1 MARAWPS
8 TLSGA
13 RRGVETDLLKPGDIV
28 DRFEVEGLLG
38 EGGLARVYLVRHRTL
53 GARMALKVL
62 SLKGSALGRRLLRE
76 GRIQANLSHPHI
88 VAVSDVLEHEG
99 CTALVMEYVEG
110 LTLGDFLGRNGAMSE
125 SDSLA
130 LFGQLLSA
138 LSAAHAVGVLHR
150 DLKPANIL
158 LASTPTGTVSKITDF
173 GIARLAMGEG
183 GDTLQGDLIG
193 TPGYMAP
200 EQVTDPTAVDVRADI
215 YSMGAL
221 LYCMVAG
228 RPPFLPGPRMADT
241 LRAAADG
248 AFPPVRSLA
257 PELSPA
263 VAACIEACLAPDPAD
278 RPADTRALAERL
290 FGEGS
295 PAARAIVGAM
305 SPSGGLDLSAPLS
318 RPTLAPG
325 SLSGER
331 RSGSGGSPTAVPEL
345 ESSELGS
352 FGPAPSEPRSAAVP
366 PAPAPAPKAASGP
379 SLSTAT
385 QTGPATAA
393 QPSLQPDHPAKPAGR
408 SGLWLIGLGLAA
420 AAVLGAVLV
429 LSPEDQGVATAQIG
443 VPNVASGGP
452 APVAPV
458 AAPPVQPGA
467 APSVGAEA
475 PVIAPSAAPAPTL
488 GSPPAPAPVGAP
500 TPRPASAPAS
510 SPSSSPAAS
519 PSPSPAPSPGSAP
532 ASPEEG
538 PAAPPAPA
546 PSPAPAP
553 VAVEE
558 VEEVV
563 ADVGLPPPAPPA
575 VATIPQVAGA
585 FAGKWQ
591 GRPIVIH
598 LSQGGGGSLT
608 GRVELSQGAAVRIIA
623 LTGKVDAQG
632 ALRLSEPNE
641 GWMMAGKFQNGALEG
656 TIMQDGMRN
665 PASFTARRD

>member
-1 MARAWPS
+1 M
-8 TLSGA
+8 
-13 RRGVETDLLKPGDIV
+13 LKVGDIV

-110 LTLGDFLGRNGAMSE
+110 LTLGDYLSRSGAMSE

-158 LASTPTGTVSKITDF
+158 LASTPTGTVAKITDF

-221 LYCMVAG
+221 LYCMVSG

-263 VAACIEACLAPDPAD
+263 VAATIEACLAPDPAD
-278 RPADTRALAERL
+278 RPADSRALAERL

-295 PAARAIVGAM
+295 PAARAIVGALA
-305 SPSGGLDLSAPLS
+305 PVGGLELSAPLS

-325 SLSGER
+325 SLAGER
-331 RSGSGGSPTAVPEL
+331 RSGSGGAPTAVPEL
-345 ESSELGS
+345 ETDAEQPPAAPARLGPPTPTPT
-352 FGPAPSEPRSAAVP
+352 GAPSLQGG
-366 PAPAPAPKAASGP
+366 AP
-379 SLSTAT
+379 
-385 QTGPATAA
+385 
-393 QPSLQPDHPAKPAGR
+393 PSLQPDHPGPGPRPRAWG
-408 SGLWLIGLGLAA
+408 WIGLGVAA
-420 AAVLGAVLV
+420 AAVGVGLLLRFAPGD
-429 LSPEDQGVATAQIG
+429 SGVATAQISALG
-443 VPNVASGGP
+443 VAS
-452 APVAPV
+452 ADRSPV
-458 AAPPVQPGA
+458 GA
-467 APSVGAEA
+467 APAAGPGPDAGARPIGATPPSDAAPLEA
-475 PVIAPSAAPAPTL
+475 PPGGPPASGEPLPSAPS
-488 GSPPAPAPVGAP
+488 G
-500 TPRPASAPAS
+500 
-510 SPSSSPAAS
+510 
-519 PSPSPAPSPGSAP
+519 PSPSAP
-532 ASPEEG
+532 ASPGAAARAPTAAPPSARATPPEDPAPADPAAPAAEAAP
-538 PAAPPAPA
+538 PAAPPAPPPTVEPELEPA
-546 PSPAPAP
+546 VADAGPLPAP
-553 VAVEE
+553 E
-558 VEEVV
+558 
-563 ADVGLPPPAPPA
+563 PAPPS
-575 VATIPQVAGA
+575 IPMVAGT
-585 FAGKWQ
+585 FSGRWQ
-591 GRPIVIH
+591 GRPIVIRVDQGAGGA
-598 LSQGGGGSLT
+598 LS
-608 GRVELSQGAAVRIIA
+608 GRVELSQGAGVRTIV
-623 LTGKVDAQG
+623 LRGRVDASG
-632 ALRLSEPNE
+632 ALQLSEPNE
-641 GWMMAGKFQNGALEG
+641 GWTMTGRFQNGAMEG
-656 TIMQDGMRN
+656 MITQDGMKK
-665 PASFTARRD
+665 PAGFSARRE

>member
-1 MARAWPS
+1 M
-8 TLSGA
+8 
-13 RRGVETDLLKPGDIV
+13 LKVGDIV

-110 LTLGDFLGRNGAMSE
+110 LTLGDYLSRSGAMSE

-158 LASTPTGTVSKITDF
+158 LASTPTGTVAKITDF

-221 LYCMVAG
+221 LYCMVSG

-257 PELSPA
+257 PELSAA
-263 VAACIEACLAPDPAD
+263 VAATIEACLAPDPAD
-278 RPADTRALAERL
+278 RPADSRALAERL

-295 PAARAIVGAM
+295 PAARAIVGALA
-305 SPSGGLDLSAPLS
+305 PVGGLELSAPLS

-325 SLSGER
+325 SLAGER
-331 RSGSGGSPTAVPEL
+331 RSGSGGAPTAVPEL
-345 ESSELGS
+345 EADSEQPPAAAAAPARLGPPTPTPT
-352 FGPAPSEPRSAAVP
+352 GAPSVQGG
-366 PAPAPAPKAASGP
+366 AP
-379 SLSTAT
+379 
-385 QTGPATAA
+385 
-393 QPSLQPDHPAKPAGR
+393 PSLQPDHPAPGPGPRAWG
-408 SGLWLIGLGLAA
+408 WIGLGVVA
-420 AAVLGAVLV
+420 AAVVVGLLLRFAPAD
-429 LSPEDQGVATAQIG
+429 SGVATAQISAP
-443 VPNVASGGP
+443 VVASVDRAPLVAAPEGAPGP
-452 APVAPV
+452 AAASPPV
-458 AAPPVQPGA
+458 AASPSGDPLVEAPPGGPPAGEGPVPS
-467 APSVGAEA
+467 APSGA
-475 PVIAPSAAPAPTL
+475 
-488 GSPPAPAPVGAP
+488 SP
-500 TPRPASAPAS
+500 SAPAS
-510 SPSSSPAAS
+510 SGAAARAPTAAPPSARATPPEDPAPADPAA
-519 PSPSPAPSPGSAP
+519 PAAEAEP
-532 ASPEEG
+532 
-538 PAAPPAPA
+538 PAAPPAPPPA
-546 PSPAPAP
+546 VEPEPEPAVADAGPLPAP
-553 VAVEE
+553 E
-558 VEEVV
+558 
-563 ADVGLPPPAPPA
+563 PAPPS
-575 VATIPQVAGA
+575 IPMVAGT
-585 FAGKWQ
+585 FSGRWQ
-591 GRPIVIH
+591 SRPIVIRVDQGAGGA
-598 LSQGGGGSLT
+598 LS
-608 GRVELSQGAAVRIIA
+608 GRVELNQGAGVRTIV
-623 LTGKVDAQG
+623 LRGRVDASG
-632 ALRLSEPNE
+632 ALQLSEPNE
-641 GWMMAGKFQNGALEG
+641 GWTMTGRFQNGAMEG
-656 TIMQDGMRN
+656 MITQDGMKK
-665 PASFTARRD
+665 PAGFSARRE